1 MATIGLL
8 TLVAFIP
15 LRTFA
20 KPKPV
25 PLKVLPRRPA
35 LQIHFK
41 PDDILPPACSTS
53 TGASVTTETE
63 TRSVSASQA
72 GGFRV
77 PGSEVLRRSNS
88 ELDDSTEALESADL
102 PHSREASFDDD
113 SDGEN
118 DSPST
123 TKAAESPFTNIQDL
137 PDSFAPLLSSSNV
150 EFISNQ
156 LTADLIHAV
165 KVKGGIRIREGRQEI
180 PLDKDNSRP
189 QFIIDPPK
197 GGCRV
202 SAVVTVGSDGLTPEE
217 DLDVNR
223 LTTSRSHPMVK
234 NAGVVLDPPLPL
246 ANVAPTLIHFPT
258 LFEDRYLVASLR
270 SRHIIRI
277 IVNAIASLSSF
288 LEKVLWIIESQCQI
302 HLSKVQITPLYKGRR
317 RGEDSLP
324 EWRLSLSFSGHVLL
338 FGWIPI
344 PFISVTL
351 PSFIIP
357 QPHALLEFL
366 MTPEPF
372 ASAKLRR
379 ENIAEK
385 PLALAGFNAIEGWNI
400 EVKAVATPPALGVD
414 VTLPGGVAIAIEM
427 MPGRDHGAGMRRD
440 AGAEGVEETGVGSSA
455 DSMSSW
461 STRHDS
467 QGNHRYGKRSVPS
480 HLSTTKSTGSGM
492 MNNPSFDAN
501 ELVPWFFH
509 LIAKGHISQDR
520 MSLNIIKCSA
530 THNDN
535 KSRIFAGPPTSS
547 SLCTTGNISIWKADL
562 SAALSSDKVP
572 SERRA
577 SYGHMLAL
585 SSSEEAPS
593 LGEILLY
600 HEENNLISSPS
611 SILGYLQYDYAFDVY
626 DSQIDAVTCSV
637 GASHPMLVG
646 GTMITTI
653 FESIY
658 MHGSATARQ
667 GAIIDPGEWKRKR
680 NILRHLPAVDLTF
693 GVQNVFIP
701 PESLSY
707 SDTGNNMCIPELEG
721 GRVMIR
727 ILGGIADTGEEK
739 ESEPSSVSPVI
750 DGIKVIADIG
760 VEAVCLD
767 YDSSV
772 MEFPELEI
780 FDGAKLKTL
789 ISGAITGQLSGHL
802 RPQTLPLSSRS
813 TTGPNRK
820 NPLEAYEVDFSTSSV
835 AVKIKE
841 CSTTLGHRRVVVP
854 TETFI
859 GVKIVESVVDMSL
872 EGKTQC
878 ELSWDFQGLSPIL
891 QVTKP
896 GQSPAQAMHENR
908 RQISILIPPLRQ
920 GRLNFHV
927 SSVGGIAIKEAKTSR
942 EDREGL
948 YDWKFFNA
956 LVSPDE
962 ESPERLLKVV
972 HDKRSMEKLLQVLE
986 LINADLH
993 KIMRYVLTQIWRAKE
1008 IFDQEGIEGPGH
1020 AIPGHKLAR
1029 LISLFICGDVS
1040 QVAVL
1045 VPIIRRVTSG
1055 GGLDVVK
1062 VKELLRQHVEAYE
1075 EWAPEIDRVIR
1086 WVAIM
1091 LDPMVSPQMV
1101 VEHEVP
1107 PLCEVQRHAAQ
1118 FRDIPSARELYDR
1131 IQDKPQL
1138 PLAVSFS
1145 NLLSGLSPYLSF
1157 SQVKYVLEVRRQRD
1171 WQPSDLRRIRYVYAV
1186 KKKVLDISES
1196 YGGLSFLPQSFLV
1209 SVFLG
1214 EATRASMRASRHLKK
1229 NKRSLNHQWSSTSQR
1244 PKKDSTLSTLRR
1256 RRMQAPK
1263 ANPLGDIVESSEEY
1277 IATPAGLVSRANLTD
1292 ERVNM
1297 DASEGLV
1304 LNLSG
1309 EFELLGQYELGD
1321 SLLGPADVAVLLQA
1335 GLTSAMKESTVVQ
1348 LNQRMLLDLIATQ
1361 PRSFAIAV
1369 LAEIGN
1375 NGGQGSPRGLTS
1387 ALMALLD
1394 LQQSSFTPVNRLDMH
1409 ALLESWLPGFKIPR
1423 RSDYMAGG
1431 RWARQSYYEAIF
1443 SVAKGII
1450 EDAECYIA
1458 LKSHIQQ
1465 ARYNSEDDSLPQPR
1479 EYEGLATEDIG
1490 LDLGDSCATLEQKNS
1505 KLMTSTDLAKKKIM
1519 EADRLGH
1526 GILTS
1531 LIKDEEDTKKSG
1543 KYKLAIKAYQEAFE
1557 ACSRVLELDKLAFQ
1571 TTWFRE
1577 FYNRNYDALMISSM
1591 HSNVISD
1598 VDKVR
1603 HWFSALRRGSSAKTV
1618 SQTGHPLLQLD
1629 DTIAISSA
1637 ECKISPSSAP
1647 EEKNVFEGIGEFISN
1662 IGKPKS
1668 KRSLAELSGVDVFE
1682 NPEQYGDQILI
1693 DAIID
1698 AIVYRVQD
1706 REKLKNDPL
1715 VRLLIP
1721 NPPGKYDFA
1730 IVSAMGVI
1738 TEGER
1743 GMELNDSFQRVKELR
1758 GVELVRSDTGT
1769 ARSVEYNAM
1778 KIIEAIES
1786 VADMGKPYGLLGYS
1800 QGCANALMAESL
1812 LLSGSPKQR
1821 AYLTG
1826 PRTRLVCRHLMFSA
1840 ANGSTHGPA
1849 ADVKAQ
1855 RLIVMCE
1862 EFFKYQ
1868 QGYFSRAFA
1877 SFVLQQLTNFMD
1889 SAPFQKGMGGA
1900 QSFLPDGCRAFW
1912 REAQHLP
1919 HIPTCTMRGV
1929 LENHTLPESLE
1940 MISHLLTKQSGSALH
1955 DSQVHVYDAVGYPVY
1970 CVNRN
1975 GRLLK
1980 NCAVGNSAIQRT
1992 HHWSPLSEEVE
2003 FVETKRDQLQ
2013 GSFECA
2019 KDRHVFPWIDVNAR
2033 FGFIKYVPEREKE
2046 KMSDKG
2052 V

>member
-1 MATIGLL
+1 MDNMTSDSWDALAGNYASWIIGREISETDIYLMVAIGVL
-8 TLVAFIP
+8 TLIAFIP

-35 LQIHFK
+35 LQILFK
-41 PDDILPPACSTS
+41 PDDIATPSLATE
-53 TGASVTTETE
+53 TTASVTTEAE
-63 TRSVSASQA
+63 TRSHT
-72 GGFRV
+72 GGSRL
-77 PGSEVLRRSNS
+77 PGSEVFHPIAQRRRSNS
-88 ELDDSTEALESADL
+88 EMEDSAEDVPLSPIRKASEQGDQV
-102 PHSREASFDDD
+102 HSRETSFDDD
-113 SDGEN
+113 SQEGDDG
-118 DSPST
+118 PSVT
-123 TKAAESPFTNIQDL
+123 GGAKSPFMNMQDL

-150 EFISNQ
+150 EFISHQ

-165 KVKGGIRIREGRQEI
+165 QVKAGVRIREGRREI

-189 QFIIDPPK
+189 QFIIEPPK

-202 SAVVTVGSDGLTPEE
+202 SAAVTIGSDGLTSEE
-217 DLDVNR
+217 DLDVDR

-234 NAGVVLDPPLPL
+234 NAGLVLDPPLPL

-277 IVNAIASLSSF
+277 IVNGIASLSSF

-302 HLSKVQITPLYKGRR
+302 HLSKVQITPLYKGRQK
-317 RGEDSLP
+317 GEDNLP

-351 PSFIIP
+351 PTFIIP

-385 PLALAGFNAIEGWNI
+385 RIALAGFNAVEGWNI
-400 EVKAVATPPALGVD
+400 DAKAVATPPALGVD

-427 MPGRDHGAGMRRD
+427 MLDRDHGAGMRRD
-440 AGAEGVEETGVGSSA
+440 VVVEGGEETNVESSA

-461 STRHDS
+461 STRQDN
-467 QGNHRYGKRSVPS
+467 QRYGKRSVPP
-480 HLSTTKSTGSGM
+480 HLSTTKSTGSTGM
-492 MNNPSFDAN
+492 MHNPSFDAN

-509 LIAKGHISQDR
+509 FIAKGHVSQDR

-535 KSRIFAGPPTSS
+535 KSLRPFTSPPASS
-547 SLCTTGNISIWKADL
+547 SLCTTGNVSIWKADL

-572 SERRA
+572 SERKA
-577 SYGHMLAL
+577 SYGHMMAL
-585 SSSEEAPS
+585 SSSEDAPS

-611 SILGYLQYDYAFDVY
+611 SILSYLQYDYAFDVY
-626 DSQIDAVTCSV
+626 DSQIDAITCSV

-653 FESIY
+653 FENIY
-658 MHGSATARQ
+658 MLGSATARQ
-667 GAIIDPGEWKRKR
+667 GAIINPAEWKRKR

-727 ILGGIADTGEEK
+727 ILGGIADVGDEK
-739 ESEPSSVSPVI
+739 EVDPSNVSPVL

-760 VEAVCLD
+760 IEAICLD
-767 YDSSV
+767 YDSAIT
-772 MEFPELEI
+772 EFPELEI
-780 FDGAKLKTL
+780 FEGAKLKTI

-802 RPQTLPLSSRS
+802 RPQPQPLSCS
-813 TTGPNRK
+813 TSTGPNIK
-820 NPLEAYEVDFSTSSV
+820 NPLEAYEVDFSTSSL

-891 QVTKP
+891 QVTEP

-908 RQISILIPPLRQ
+908 RQISVLIPPLRQ

-972 HDKRSMEKLLQVLE
+972 HDKRTMEKLLQVME

-993 KIMRYVLTQIWRAKE
+993 RIVRYVLTQIWRAKE

-1029 LISLFICGDVS
+1029 LISLFMCGDLS

-1062 VKELLRQHVEAYE
+1062 VKELLRQHAEAYD
-1075 EWAPEIDRVIR
+1075 EWAPEIDRIIR
-1086 WVAIM
+1086 WAAIM
-1091 LDPMVSPQMV
+1091 LDPMVPPQMV

-1107 PLCEVQRHAAQ
+1107 PLSEVRRHAAR
-1118 FRDIPSARELYDR
+1118 FRDIPSAKELYDR

-1138 PLAVSFS
+1138 PLEVSFS
-1145 NLLSGLSPYLSF
+1145 NLLSRLSPYLSC
-1157 SQVKYVLEVRRQRD
+1157 SQVEYFLEVRRQRD

-1214 EATRASMRASRHLKK
+1214 EATRASMRASRHYKK
-1229 NKRSLNHQWSSTSQR
+1229 SKRNFSRQWSNTTQR
-1244 PKKDSTLSTLRR
+1244 NGKDSTLSTLRR
-1256 RRMQAPK
+1256 RRSQAPK
-1263 ANPLGDIVESSEEY
+1263 SNPLGDIAETSEEY
-1277 IATPAGLVSRANLTD
+1277 IATPAGVASRANLTD
-1292 ERVNM
+1292 ERLNA
-1297 DASEGLV
+1297 DKSDGLV
-1304 LNLSG
+1304 LDLPDEVEGLSNI
-1309 EFELLGQYELGD
+1309 GQYELGD

-1361 PRSFAIAV
+1361 PKGFAIAV

-1423 RSDYMAGG
+1423 RNDYMAGG
-1431 RWARQSYYEAIF
+1431 RWARQ
-1443 SVAKGII
+1443 
-1450 EDAECYIA
+1450 
-1458 LKSHIQQ
+1458 
-1465 ARYNSEDDSLPQPR
+1465 R
-1479 EYEGLATEDIG
+1479 
-1490 LDLGDSCATLEQKNS
+1490 
-1505 KLMTSTDLAKKKIM
+1505 
-1519 EADRLGH
+1519 
-1526 GILTS
+1526 
-1531 LIKDEEDTKKSG
+1531 
-1543 KYKLAIKAYQEAFE
+1543 
-1557 ACSRVLELDKLAFQ
+1557 
-1571 TTWFRE
+1571 
-1577 FYNRNYDALMISSM
+1577 
-1591 HSNVISD
+1591 
-1598 VDKVR
+1598 
-1603 HWFSALRRGSSAKTV
+1603 
-1618 SQTGHPLLQLD
+1618 
-1629 DTIAISSA
+1629 
-1637 ECKISPSSAP
+1637 
-1647 EEKNVFEGIGEFISN
+1647 
-1662 IGKPKS
+1662 
-1668 KRSLAELSGVDVFE
+1668 
-1682 NPEQYGDQILI
+1682 
-1693 DAIID
+1693 
-1698 AIVYRVQD
+1698 
-1706 REKLKNDPL
+1706 
-1715 VRLLIP
+1715 
-1721 NPPGKYDFA
+1721 
-1730 IVSAMGVI
+1730 
-1738 TEGER
+1738 
-1743 GMELNDSFQRVKELR
+1743 
-1758 GVELVRSDTGT
+1758 
-1769 ARSVEYNAM
+1769 
-1778 KIIEAIES
+1778 
-1786 VADMGKPYGLLGYS
+1786 
-1800 QGCANALMAESL
+1800 
-1812 LLSGSPKQR
+1812 
-1821 AYLTG
+1821 
-1826 PRTRLVCRHLMFSA
+1826 
-1840 ANGSTHGPA
+1840 
-1849 ADVKAQ
+1849 
-1855 RLIVMCE
+1855 
-1862 EFFKYQ
+1862 
-1868 QGYFSRAFA
+1868 
-1877 SFVLQQLTNFMD
+1877 
-1889 SAPFQKGMGGA
+1889 
-1900 QSFLPDGCRAFW
+1900 
-1912 REAQHLP
+1912 
-1919 HIPTCTMRGV
+1919 
-1929 LENHTLPESLE
+1929 
-1940 MISHLLTKQSGSALH
+1940 
-1955 DSQVHVYDAVGYPVY
+1955 
-1970 CVNRN
+1970 
-1975 GRLLK
+1975 
-1980 NCAVGNSAIQRT
+1980 
-1992 HHWSPLSEEVE
+1992 
-2003 FVETKRDQLQ
+2003 
-2013 GSFECA
+2013 
-2019 KDRHVFPWIDVNAR
+2019 
-2033 FGFIKYVPEREKE
+2033 
-2046 KMSDKG
+2046 
-2052 V
+2052 